1 MSRRGDVVMVS
12 LPFYDRPGAKQRPA
26 VVIQCDR
33 NNRRLLSTVVAGI
46 TTNIRRVATEPSQFL
61 VDPGTPDGAS
71 SGLSQPSAV
80 KCENL
85 YTISQ
90 DAITSILGHLSDA
103 LQQKLNDS
111 LKAAL
116 ELP

>member
-1 MSRRGDVVMVS
+1 LID
-12 LPFYDRPGAKQRPA
+12 P
-26 VVIQCDR
+26 
-33 NNRRLLSTVVAGI
+33 STP
-46 TTNIRRVATEPSQFL
+46 E
-61 VDPGTPDGAS
+61 GTS
-71 SGLSQPSAV
+71 SGLSHPSAV

-85 YTISQ
+85 MTVPQADI
-90 DAITSILGHLSDA
+90 IKILGHLSDA